1 MDGPQKTILFSIV
14 VVSMVSWAAAWAF
27 EKDMMLAMGGAEN
40 VLSLAVFTSIWT
52 VGMAAMMF
60 PAIVP
65 MVALY
70 NRLVNAGG
78 ANQTSINEAPHKT
91 YSSKVMLFVACY
103 LVVWALTGIAILVG
117 WSQMMNIAAASAGK
131 SIHYVFAAVLIIAG
145 IYQFTPL
152 KNKCLGYC
160 ESPMSFFMKR
170 WSAGTAGAMKMGLY
184 HGLYCLGCCWPYFLL
199 MVALGWMNLAWMA
212 LFAALIFGEKIWSRG
227 IWLARIAGA
236 AFIAA
241 GVLVGAGI
249 IQVEPMNMSTMEGM
263 SMGETELQEMPAE
276 DSAEMSVNI
285 MLLLPQIYGFAP

>member
-1 MDGPQKTILFSIV
+1 MMDRPQKTILFSLV
-14 VVSMVSWAAAWAF
+14 AVALAGWAAAWAF
-27 EKDMMLAMGGAEN
+27 EQDMMLAMGGADN
-40 VLSLAVFTSIWT
+40 ALSLAVFTSIWT

-65 MVALY
+65 MVSLY

-78 ANQTSINEAPHKT
+78 AGQASISEPPKKT
-91 YSSKVMLFVACY
+91 YSGKVMLFVACY
-103 LVVWALTGIAILVG
+103 LVVWALTGVAILLG
-117 WSQMMNIAAASAGK
+117 WSELMNVSAATAGQ
-131 SIHYVFAAVLIIAG
+131 SIHYVFATVLVISG

-160 ESPMSFFMKR
+160 ESPMSFFMRR
-170 WSAGTAGAMKMGLY
+170 WSAGTAGAIKMGLY

-236 AFIAA
+236 GFII
-241 GVLVGAGI
+241 AGI
-249 IQVEPMNMSTMEGM
+249 LAGAEIVQIDPMNMGSMDEMSMDEIPADENSAGM
-263 SMGETELQEMPAE
+263 SMNT
-276 DSAEMSVNI
+276 
-285 MLLLPQIYGFAP
+285 MLLLLS

>member
-1 MDGPQKTILFSIV
+1 MDGPQKTILFSLV
-14 VVSMVSWAAAWAF
+14 AVSIAGWAATWAF
-27 EKDMMLAMGGAEN
+27 EQDMMLAMGGAEN
-40 VLSLAVFTSIWT
+40 ALSLGVFTSIWT

-70 NRLVNAGG
+70 NRLANAGG
-78 ANQTSINEAPHKT
+78 ANQASISEAPHKT
-91 YSSKVMLFVACY
+91 YSGKVMLFVACY
-103 LVVWALTGIAILVG
+103 LVVWALTGVAILLG
-117 WSQMMNIAAASAGK
+117 WSQVMNLAAVPAGQ

-160 ESPMSFFMKR
+160 ESPMSFFMRR
-170 WSAGTAGAMKMGLY
+170 WSAGTVGAVKMGLY

-249 IQVEPMNMSTMEGM
+249 VQVDPMNMGAMEGM
-263 SMGETELQEMPAE
+263 SMDETEMQEMPAE
-276 DSAEMSVNI
+276 DPAGMSMDA
-285 MLLLPQIYGFAP
+285 MLLLQS